1 MDTFGGEAVAAV
13 RNSVRVARRVVRFMA
28 KVWEEEE
35 MVGWIGLN

>member
-1 MDTFGGEAVAAV
+1 LDTFGGEAVAAV

-28 KVWEEEE
+28 KVWEEE